1 MGEASKAATQ
11 HTYRYTLHVHTC
23 MYTHACTHMHVHMHV
38 HTCMYTHACT
48 HMHVHTCMYTHACTH
63 ACTHMH
69 VHTCMYTHACTH
81 IHVQIHMYM
90 YMYTY
95 TCTHTCTH
103 TCTVQVFIKTGP
115 LHTWSGGM
123 HMTMLQCVGETS
135 PSCRYLDQRS
145 MNTASPAVLWV
156 VD

>member
-1 MGEASKAATQ
+1 MRGEGWGVMGEASKAATQ
-11 HTYRYTLHVHTC
+11 HTYRYTL
-23 MYTHACTHMHVHMHV
+23 
-38 HTCMYTHACT
+38 
-48 HMHVHTCMYTHACTH
+48 
-63 ACTHMH
+63 H